1 MLTSHGKESVDG
13 IGGALNRTV
22 WNKVRQR
29 KAIVANAHSFVNAA
43 SESNICIVNVST
55 SDLQNRVEALGLTEV
70 FESAP
75 PVIGISSKHY
85 MQFIDGKVKKEI
97 ISADFQGSV
106 TGSITSNQAE
116 TSSHHIEL
124 SQWWQI
130 TYDGEVFPGEE
141 TEVRQNECKV
151 LVMVPAS
158 KYWKWPKEKD
168 EIYYQLSSF
177 VRQVEAPTAAN
188 SGGHF
193 KFDEN

>member
-116 TSSHHIEL
+116 TSSHH
-124 SQWWQI
+124 
-130 TYDGEVFPGEE
+130 DGEVFPGEE